1 MKRTKKTL
9 FEQIEIN
16 YAPYGIKL
24 AEHKNKLDMH
34 YDGDLKRFIDDLQAN
49 PYHVLIDICGMS
61 FTYADNII
69 IRYHHAKPDAYCRCH
84 YATYAVLQKNEME
97 GNTRMTDV
105 ELARG
110 VNEIAHQTMPHIV
123 DVVKND
129 PLIHYEPSRH
139 LVSFEQTYKDELL
152 IADHIKARLA
162 RHEPIKHDIEQ
173 YRCDGDMELTDEQ
186 MSALRMVLDYGVCML
201 NGQAGSG
208 KTSTTNALIHLLEDM
223 NVSYQLLA
231 PTGIAAKMMRQYT
244 GRPSMT
250 CHMFLLNSWKPD
262 YIILDEASI
271 CSVHLLAI
279 LLSQIGYKP
288 KLVFI
293 ADNAQLASIQC
304 GSLVQNMID
313 SGLIPRVE
321 LTKIF
326 RYNSSGIV
334 TMATDIRHGSC
345 DHLTADFPDYLFVLE
360 DENYPIGQVV
370 EQYDQLIADGYSIDD
385 IVVLCPFN
393 KRVGADAINAA
404 ISAKY
409 NPNEPVRKN
418 SVIKLGDKVLNCKN
432 NYHVDGKDD
441 MIANGDV
448 GYLRSVEYDYT
459 TKTNTVMVEFAD
471 GIKDVGSL
479 SVLKQ
484 AYAMSA
490 HKSQGSSSKAVI
502 VLIDPMHGF
511 MLSRNLLYTAVTRA
525 RERLVV
531 IGDAD
536 TIRRGI
542 KVEENTQRNTWL
554 KEMLDNYTTI

>member
-9 FEQIEIN
+9 FEQLEIN

-34 YDGDLKRFIDDLQAN
+34 YDGDLKRFRDELQAN
-49 PYHVLIDICGMS
+49 PYHVFVDICRMS

-69 IRYHHAKPDAYCRCH
+69 MRYHHAKPDAYCRCQ
-84 YATYAVLQKNEME
+84 YAVYAVLQKNELD
-97 GNTRMTDV
+97 GNTRMTDAK
-105 ELARG
+105 LAEG
-110 VNEIAHQTMPHIV
+110 VFDIANEVMGHIV
-123 DVVKND
+123 NVVKDD

-139 LVSFEQTYKDELL
+139 LVAFEQTYKDELL

-186 MSALRMVLDYGVCML
+186 MSALRMVLDNDVCML

-279 LLSQIGYKP
+279 LLSQIGYEP

-345 DHLTADFPDYLFVLE
+345 DHLTDDFPDYLFVPE

-471 GIKDVGSL
+471 GIKGVGSL

-484 AYAMSA
+484 AYAMSV
-490 HKSQGSSSKAVI
+490 HKSQGSSAKAVI

>member
-69 IRYHHAKPDAYCRCH
+69 IRYHHAKPDAYCRCQ

-129 PLIHYEPSRH
+129 PLIHYETSRH

-152 IADHIKARLA
+152 IADHLKARLA

-186 MSALRMVLDYGVCML
+186 MSALRMVLDNDVCML

-279 LLSQIGYKP
+279 LLSQIGYEP

>member
-69 IRYHHAKPDAYCRCH
+69 IRYHHAKPDAYCRCQ

-129 PLIHYEPSRH
+129 PLIHYETSRH

-152 IADHIKARLA
+152 IADHLKARLA

-186 MSALRMVLDYGVCML
+186 MSALRMVLDNDVCML

-279 LLSQIGYKP
+279 LLSQIGYEP

-345 DHLTADFPDYLFVLE
+345 DHLTDDFPDYLFVPE

-490 HKSQGSSSKAVI
+490 HKSQGSSAKAVI

>member
-1 MKRTKKTL
+1 MKRTKKAL
-9 FEQIEIN
+9 FDQLEIN

-24 AEHKNKLDMH
+24 SEHKNKLDMH
-34 YDGDLKRFIDDLQAN
+34 YDGDLKRFRDELQAN
-49 PYHVLIDICGMS
+49 PYHVFVDICRMS
-61 FTYADNII
+61 FKYADNII
-69 IRYHHAKPDAYCRCH
+69 MRYHHAKPDAYCRCQ
-84 YATYAVLQKNEME
+84 YAVYAVLQKNEME
-97 GNTRMTDV
+97 GNTRMTDAK
-105 ELARG
+105 LAEG
-110 VNEIAHQTMPHIV
+110 VFDIANEVMGHIV
-123 DVVKND
+123 NVVKDD

-186 MSALRMVLDYGVCML
+186 MSALRMVLDNDVCMV
-201 NGQAGSG
+201 NGPAGSG
-208 KTSTTNALIHLLEDM
+208 KTSTTNAIIHMLEDM
-223 NVSYQLLA
+223 GVSYQLLA

-271 CSVHLLAI
+271 CSVHLLAV
-279 LLSQIGYKP
+279 LLSQIGYEP

-334 TMATDIRHGSC
+334 TMATDIRQGSC
-345 DHLTADFPDYLFVLE
+345 DHLTDYFPDYLFVPE
-360 DENYPIGQVV
+360 DKNDPIGQVV
-370 EQYDQLIADGYSIDD
+370 EQYDRLIADGYSIDD

-448 GYLRSVEYDYT
+448 GYLRSIEYDYT

-471 GIKDVGSL
+471 GIKNVESL

-484 AYAMSA
+484 AYAMST
-490 HKSQGSSSKAVI
+490 HKSQGSSAKAVI

>member
-1 MKRTKKTL
+1 MKRTKNTP

-24 AEHKNKLDMH
+24 AEHKNKLDRH
-34 YDGDLKRFIDDLQAN
+34 YDGDLKRFRDDLQAN

-69 IRYHHAKPDAYCRCH
+69 IRCHHAKPDAYCRCQ
-84 YATYAVLQKNEME
+84 YAVYAVLQKNELD
-97 GNTRMTDV
+97 GNTRMTDAK
-105 ELARG
+105 LAEG
-110 VNEIAHQTMPHIV
+110 VFDIANEVMGHIV
-123 DVVKND
+123 NVVKDD
-129 PLIHYEPSRH
+129 PRIHYESNLH
-139 LVSFEQTYKDELL
+139 LVAFEQTYQDELL
-152 IADHIKARLA
+152 ITNHLKARLA

-186 MSALRMVLDYGVCML
+186 MSALRMVLDNDVCML

-208 KTSTTNALIHLLEDM
+208 KTSTTNAIIHLLEDM

-231 PTGIAAKMMRQYT
+231 PTGIASKILRQYT
-244 GRPSMT
+244 GRPAMT

-279 LLSQIGYKP
+279 LLSQIGYEP

-313 SGLIPRVE
+313 SGLVPRVE

-345 DHLTADFPDYLFVLE
+345 DHLTDDFPDYLFVPE
-360 DENYPIGQVV
+360 DKNDPIGHVV

-471 GIKDVGSL
+471 GIKNVGSL

-484 AYAMSA
+484 AYAMST
-490 HKSQGSSSKAVI
+490 HKSQGSSAKAVI

>member
-1 MKRTKKTL
+1 MPRYKKKQVAP
-9 FEQIEIN
+9 FSIN
-16 YAPYGIKL
+16 YAPYGITL
-24 AEHKNKLDMH
+24 TEHNNKLDRH
-34 YDGDLKRFIDDLQAN
+34 YDGNLKQFRDDMKAN
-49 PYHVLIDICGMS
+49 PYHVFVDICDMS
-61 FTYADNII
+61 FTYADAII
-69 IRYHHAKPDAYCRCH
+69 MRCHHAKPDAYCRCQ
-84 YATYAVLQKNEME
+84 YAVYAVLQKNEME
-97 GNTRMTDV
+97 GNTRMTDAD
-105 ELARG
+105 LARG
-110 VNEIAHQTMPHIV
+110 VNGVAHEAMPHIV
-123 DVVKND
+123 DIVKND
-129 PLIHYEPSRH
+129 PLIHYEPNRH
-139 LVSFEQTYKDELL
+139 LVAFEQTYQDELL
-152 IADHIKARLA
+152 ITNHIKARLA

-173 YRCDGDMELTDEQ
+173 YRCDGYMELTDEQ
-186 MSALRMVLDYGVCML
+186 MSALRMVLDNDVCML

-223 NVSYQLLA
+223 NVRYQLLA

-271 CSVHLLAI
+271 CSVHLLAV
-279 LLSQIGYKP
+279 LLSQIGYAP

-334 TMATDIRHGSC
+334 TMATDIRQGSC
-345 DHLTADFPDYLFVLE
+345 VHLTADFPDYLFVPE
-360 DENYPIGQVV
+360 DKNDPIGQVV
-370 EQYDQLIADGYSIDD
+370 KQYDQLIADGYSIDD

-393 KRVGADAINAA
+393 RRVGADAINAA

-409 NPNEPVRKN
+409 NPNDPVRKN

-432 NYHVDGKDD
+432 NYHGGNDD

-448 GYLRSVEYDYT
+448 GYLRSVEYDYA
-459 TKTNTVMVEFAD
+459 TKNNTVMVEFAD
-471 GIKDVGSL
+471 GIKNVGSL

-484 AYAMSA
+484 AYAMST
-490 HKSQGSSSKAVI
+490 HKSQGSSAKAVI

-525 RERLVV
+525 RERLVIV
-531 IGDAD
+531 GDSD
-536 TIRRGI
+536 TIMRGVR
-542 KVEENTQRNTWL
+542 VEENMRRNTWL
-554 KEMLDNYTTI
+554 KEMLDNHTTI